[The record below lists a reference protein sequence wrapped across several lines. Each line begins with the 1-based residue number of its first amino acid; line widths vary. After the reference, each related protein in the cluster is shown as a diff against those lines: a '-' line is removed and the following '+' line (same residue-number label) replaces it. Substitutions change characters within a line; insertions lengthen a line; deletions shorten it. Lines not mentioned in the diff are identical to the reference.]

1 MARKRKD
8 KGPRYKW
15 GYESPGPRI
24 RTACDKTR
32 EALAQVDAPGF
43 HHIAKRVDAAVQA
56 AHPLAETMEHAARA
70 GLRTAA
76 RSAATVPGAD
86 VAAAVRAA
94 NEAVGALLESSAS
107 TQSARFEAFVEA
119 LNHLMTLADTGIE
132 HGIEGTGASDPDD
145 PWKAF
150 GV

>member
-1 MARKRKD
+1 MARKRKE
-8 KGPRYKW
+8 KQPRYTW

-24 RTACDKTR
+24 RNACDKTR

-43 HHIAKRVDAAVQA
+43 HHIAERVNATVQA
-56 AHPLAETMEHAARA
+56 AHPLVETMEHAARA
-70 GLRTAA
+70 GLRTSA

-86 VAAAVRAA
+86 VAAAVHAVH
-94 NEAVGALLESSAS
+94 EALGALLESSAL
-107 TQSARFEAFVEA
+107 TQSARCEALVNA

-150 GV
+150 GA